1 MSLADFQQAIQDLV
15 RDKDGVLSL
24 EARNAALNTAVLRYS
39 DDAPRPVLVDEVAVA
54 GSLQALPSG
63 WESDVSV
70 LIGVEYPVGQVPQST
85 LEMGQVRVRATP
97 TGDVLQLPIDVA
109 AGELLR
115 IGYTTVHTVDATTNT
130 VPAKHRH
137 AVACLAA
144 SILCGQLAVYYAT
157 ESAPLIGADI
167 SDHVG
172 KTERFRA
179 RKRDL
184 EGEYIRA
191 LGVPEKP
198 VTAAAGAVAHM
209 DGTDSQGNGRLF
221 HGRRYPRVRT
231 CG

>member
-1 MSLADFQQAIQDLV
+1 MSLADFQQAIQDLI

-24 EARNAALNTAVLRYS
+24 DARNVALNTAVLRYS
-39 DDAPRPVLVDEVAVA
+39 EDAPRPLLVDAVAIA
-54 GSLQALPSG
+54 GSLQPMPAG
-63 WESDVSV
+63 WEPDISV
-70 LIGVEYPVGQVPQST
+70 LIGVEYPVDQVPQSK

-97 TGDVLQLPIDVA
+97 TGDRLQLPLDVA
-109 AGELLR
+109 AGEILR
-115 IGYTTVHTVDATTNT
+115 IGYTTQHTVDGSTDT

-137 AVACLAA
+137 AVACLAG
-144 SILCGQLAVYYAT
+144 SILCGQLAAYYAT
-157 ESAPLIGADI
+157 EGAPLIGADI

-184 EGEYIRA
+184 EAEYIRT

-209 DGTDSQGNGRLF
+209 ESTDSQGNGRLF
-221 HGRRYPRVRT
+221 HGRRYPRS
-231 CG
+231 

>member
-1 MSLADFQQAIQDLV
+1 MSLADFQQAIQDLI

-39 DDAPRPVLVDEVAVA
+39 DDSPRRVPVDEVAIA
-54 GSLQALPSG
+54 GSLQPMPAG
-63 WESDVSV
+63 WEPDVSV
-70 LIGVEYPVGQVPQST
+70 LIGVEYPVDLVPQSN
-85 LEMGQVRVRATP
+85 LEMGQVRVRGTP
-97 TGDVLQLPIDVA
+97 TGDRLQLPIDVA
-109 AGELLR
+109 AGEILR
-115 IGYTTVHTVDATTNT
+115 IVYTTQHTVDGSNDT

-137 AVACLAA
+137 AVACLAG
-144 SILCGQLAVYYAT
+144 SILCGQLAAYYAT
-157 ESAPLIGADI
+157 EGAPLIGADI

-184 EGEYIRA
+184 EAEYIRT

-209 DGTDSQGNGRLF
+209 EGTDSQGNGRLF
-221 HGRRYPRVRT
+221 HGRRYPRQ
-231 CG
+231 